1 MGRRLAVEERR
12 RELLAFGQT
21 LFSEHPADAFSM
33 DEIARRAGVSKSLLY
48 HYFGGRRGFYVAT
61 IEETA
66 RRVREAITPEPGLG
80 FEQSFPRA
88 LGRFLDFVR
97 ENDTTYRAFIRG
109 GIGTDPEVS
118 AVVEQL
124 RRTAMLLVLS
134 ELGVSKPST
143 SVHIATYGWVC
154 FAENAALEWLEQG
167 ATAQDEM
174 LTILVDAVA
183 PVRAALEREQT
194 ERETTEREHG

>member
-1 MGRRLAVEERR
+1 MGRRLPVEERR

-21 LFSEHPADAFSM
+21 LFAEHPADAFSM

-61 IEETA
+61 IEEIA
-66 RRVREAITPEPGLG
+66 RRLREAITPEEGLG

-88 LGRFLDFVR
+88 LARFLDFVSD
-97 ENDTTYRAFIRG
+97 NDAAYRAFIRG
-109 GIGTDPEVS
+109 GIGMDPEVS
-118 AVVEQL
+118 AIVENL
-124 RRTAMLLVLS
+124 RRTAMQLVLG
-134 ELGVSKPST
+134 ELGVTKPSP
-143 SVHIATYGWVC
+143 SVHVATYGWVC

-167 ATAQDEM
+167 APDRAAM

-183 PVRAALEREQT
+183 PVRAALERE
-194 ERETTEREHG
+194 R